1 MKNQWESKGLHE
13 HPAKHQAGV
22 FGKIQLSEAGVYV
35 LKVGSSHMSCPQD
48 WAAKVHAQE
57 QTDSEVDYILK
68 GIPED
73 LWKSAKKKAIDL
85 DKTMKQV
92 LLDALKKFV
101 ENEN

>member
-1 MKNQWESKGLHE
+1 MEKEWESKGMHE
-13 HPAKHQAGV
+13 HPAKHQTGT
-22 FGKIQLSEAGVYV
+22 FGKIQLSKAGVYI

-73 LWKSAKKKAIDL
+73 IWRAARKKGIDEKKS
-85 DKTMKQV
+85 MKEV
-92 LLDALKKFV
+92 LLDALKKYI
-101 ENEN
+101 E